1 MTAIPLTEESV
12 RAVKR
17 VLATRYPAHKST
29 HLTEA
34 VAAACGF
41 NSHAALLASAKT
53 RDPVDPEYVLLRE
66 TPFWQRLEEITGT
79 QLAAAD
85 KKLAFDLLIYPQE
98 AGALKT
104 SSTRTRKVDYGKSA
118 RLRAW
123 RNVMVAAIN
132 AGLDQRLFGV
142 RPGDNRWPGY
152 TPDRSRH
159 HPHIYRFML
168 GTIPIIASID
178 DAGFDELSIHAGLWP
193 TTDAERHIGAGFAGF
208 TTGEVWASGWLERK
222 DGAWLQTGTAGPAA
236 FRARRARL
244 DIVAALRIEP
254 KGYADGG
261 DFKM

>member
-1 MTAIPLTEESV
+1 MTAIPLTEISV

-41 NSHAALLASAKT
+41 NSHAALLASANA
-53 RDPVDPEYVLLRE
+53 RDSADPDYVLLKE
-66 TPFWQRLEEITGT
+66 SSFWQRLEEITGQRPT
-79 QLAAAD
+79 AGD
-85 KKLAFDLLIYPQE
+85 KKLAFDLLAYPQE

-104 SSTRTRKVDYGKSA
+104 SSARKPKVDYAKST

-123 RNVMVAAIN
+123 RNAMVAAIN
-132 AGLDQRLFGV
+132 AGLEQRLFGV

-152 TPDRSRH
+152 TPDRNRQR
-159 HPHIYRFML
+159 PHIYRFML
-168 GTIPIIASID
+168 GIIPVIASVD
-178 DAGFDELSIHAGLWP
+178 DAGFDELSIHVGLWP
-193 TTDAERHIGAGFAGF
+193 TPDADRHIGAGFAGF
-208 TTGEVWASGWLERK
+208 STGEVWASGWLERK
-222 DGAWLQTGTAGPAA
+222 DGAWLQTGGAGPSA

-244 DIVAALRIEP
+244 DAVAAFVVEP
-254 KGYADGG
+254 QGYADGG